1 MSRRQTQDSKPSAGA
16 MPPQTPPIQRS
27 VVLRRSALKPATN
40 GTLVG
45 APEVV
50 TRGFVSKADEKLVAG
65 AAARIAS
72 SIERPGEHFSEPG
85 LLKAQIKDGLSN
97 YLYEQTRRR
106 PLVFPVI
113 VEV

>member
-1 MSRRQTQDSKPSAGA
+1 MFL
-16 MPPQTPPIQRS
+16 
-27 VVLRRSALKPATN
+27 VVVTVDKQH
-40 GTLVG
+40 GVLVG

-50 TRGFVSKADEKLVAG
+50 TRGFVSEADDKLIAG
-65 AAARIAS
+65 ATRRIEAS
-72 SIERPGEHFSEPG
+72 IKNPGDHLAETG
-85 LLKAQIKDGLSN
+85 LLKAQIKDGLSS